1 MEWDTLYIEK
11 KEAVAFLTLDRSA
24 SLNAVND
31 QFTADLEAA
40 CQTLDADTD
49 LQVVVLRVKAVPF
62 VPVWTSRRLPCGPQ
76 RTLPL
81 MQCGLPGNG
90 H

>member
-31 QFTADLEAA
+31 QLTADLEAA

-49 LQVVVLRVKAVPF
+49 LQVVVLRGEGP
-62 VPVWTSRRLPCGPQ
+62 RLLFRHGPQ
-76 RTLPL
+76 GGRHAAL
-81 MQCGLPGNG
+81 NERG

>member
-11 KEAVAFLTLDRSA
+11 KETVAFLTLDRSA

-31 QFTADLEAA
+31 QLTADLEAA

-49 LQVVVLRVKAVPF
+49 LQVVVLRGEGRAFCSGMDLKAAAMRPS
-62 VPVWTSRRLPCGPQ
+62 T
-76 RTLPL
+76 
-81 MQCGLPGNG
+81 NAG